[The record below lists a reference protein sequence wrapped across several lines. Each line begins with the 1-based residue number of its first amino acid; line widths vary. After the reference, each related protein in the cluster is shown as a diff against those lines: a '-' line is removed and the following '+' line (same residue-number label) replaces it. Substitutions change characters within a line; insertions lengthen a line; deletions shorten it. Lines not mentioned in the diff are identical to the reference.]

1 MLTGVPLGP
10 MLNNP
15 TSNPLTNPVA
25 GSFIIKGVTL
35 DGKVFRP
42 SDWAD
47 RLCGVMA
54 CFNEYGSGPGA
65 ALQYSPWVQ
74 PHLVED
80 IRCVCVD
87 SRIFD
92 AEPMAYRFLLSFA
105 RDNQLVVLGDPK
117 DAPKEII
124 T

>member
-1 MLTGVPLGP
+1 ML
-10 MLNNP
+10 P
-15 TSNPLTNPVA
+15 TPQP

-54 CFNEYGSGPGA
+54 CFNEHGAGPGA

-74 PHLVED
+74 PNLIDD

-87 SRIFD
+87 ARIFD

-105 RDNQLVVLGDPK
+105 RDNQLLVLGDPK
-117 DAPKEII
+117 DTPKDAPRDSPNGALTKAPKN
-124 T
+124 TP

>member
-1 MLTGVPLGP
+1 MLIDSQP
-10 MLNNP
+10 
-15 TSNPLTNPVA
+15 
-25 GSFIIKGVTL
+25 GSFIIKGITL

-54 CFNEYGSGPGA
+54 CFNEHGAGLGA

-74 PHLVED
+74 PRLIDD
-80 IRCVCVD
+80 IRCVFVD
-87 SRIFD
+87 ASILS

-105 RDNQLVVLGDPK
+105 RDNQLTVLGDPK
-117 DAPKEII
+117 ETTK
-124 T
+124 